1 MVQMERWDAAGF
13 REQDA
18 MEKAKAAKEEYKG
31 ALREANYSF

>member
-1 MVQMERWDAAGF
+1 MGRCRF